1 MSDTEH
7 VDHGP
12 GIRVHPPLIF
22 GSSILCGMGLN
33 HLHAIPIPGI
43 EDGRL
48 AGGILISIAIAI
60 AFWALIGFYRADTD
74 VRPDRPDSAL
84 VTSGPYRFSRNPLYL
99 VLALVQV
106 TASLWLNSLWVLL
119 LAPVS
124 MLIIHFYAVRRE
136 ERYLE
141 QLFGQD
147 YLDYKQ
153 RVRRWL

>member
-43 EDGRL
+43 EDGRI

-74 VRPDRPDSAL
+74 VPNLFGRDGL
-84 VTSGPYRFSRNPLYL
+84 
-99 VLALVQV
+99 
-106 TASLWLNSLWVLL
+106 
-119 LAPVS
+119 PVS
-124 MLIIHFYAVRRE
+124 LFRTDHPVVRVGKR
-136 ERYLE
+136 
-141 QLFGQD
+141 
-147 YLDYKQ
+147 KP
-153 RVRRWL
+153 